1 MEPEERTEFK
11 ILIVDD
17 NPKNIQVVGNL
28 LRLEGHPT
36 AFAFNGKQALEM
48 IKADNYDLIL
58 LDIMMPGMDGFEVC
72 EALKK
77 EERTKD
83 IPVIFLTAKAD
94 MDSIV
99 KGFDLGAF
107 DYVTKPFISQ
117 ELLARVRS
125 RLKMKS
131 LNDELKRRYLEIK
144 ELEAVKETMTQMI
157 VHDMKNPLN
166 IILGYA
172 DLLQINEAVSADPQ
186 ASKYITSVIKSGR
199 TMLEMVMQML
209 DIARLESGQM
219 NLKIENIA
227 VAEIVN
233 EAADNMRP
241 LLKEASVVLKRCLP
255 ENIAELRADR
265 KLLRRILA
273 NIIGNAIHYA
283 PQDTAVTLSAVRQDQ
298 DILIEITDQGPGI
311 PSEYHEAIFE
321 KFTQGKKDAARHRH
335 STGLGLAFCK
345 MATEALGG
353 SIGVESQVD
362 KGSTFWLRLPAT

>member
-48 IKADNYDLIL
+48 IKTDNYDLIL
-58 LDIMMPGMDGFEVC
+58 LDIMMPEMDGFEVC

-144 ELEAVKETMTQMI
+144 EL
-157 VHDMKNPLN
+157 
-166 IILGYA
+166 
-172 DLLQINEAVSADPQ
+172 
-186 ASKYITSVIKSGR
+186 
-199 TMLEMVMQML
+199 
-209 DIARLESGQM
+209 
-219 NLKIENIA
+219 
-227 VAEIVN
+227 
-233 EAADNMRP
+233 
-241 LLKEASVVLKRCLP
+241 
-255 ENIAELRADR
+255 
-265 KLLRRILA
+265 
-273 NIIGNAIHYA
+273 
-283 PQDTAVTLSAVRQDQ
+283 
-298 DILIEITDQGPGI
+298 
-311 PSEYHEAIFE
+311 
-321 KFTQGKKDAARHRH
+321 
-335 STGLGLAFCK
+335 
-345 MATEALGG
+345 
-353 SIGVESQVD
+353 
-362 KGSTFWLRLPAT
+362 